1 MVETPTRGI
10 LVIVVQYRPQADQAD
25 HNQALVEDVFAELH
39 GSTPGGVRYAT
50 FRLADGSFLH
60 IADVEADPN
69 PLSQVAAFARF
80 QDGIGDRCDEGH
92 GPNAQPATLVGNY
105 RLLP

>member
-1 MVETPTRGI
+1 M
-10 LVIVVQYRPQADQAD
+10 IVVQYKPKADQAD
-25 HNQALVEDVFAELH
+25 HNQSLVEDVFAEL
-39 GSTPGGVRYAT
+39 GAADPGGVKYAT

-60 IADVEADPN
+60 IADVEAVPN

-80 QDGIGDRCDEGH
+80 QDGIGERCEEGH
-92 GPNAQPATLVGNY
+92 GPSAQPATLVGNY